1 MNNTANKWFEIV
13 SYLFFGVATTL
24 VNWVIYSVC
33 IKLLGL
39 DMTCSNAIAW
49 GFSVIFAFVTN
60 KLYVFK
66 SKTAELFS
74 VIKEFISFVIAR
86 MFSGVIEIF
95 GPTLLYRAGLKA
107 SLFHVEGFASKIA
120 VSVVVVILNY
130 VLSKALVFGKKK
142 QMNRKFVFYFLAF
155 LIPGILMTAIYYI
168 LKITPFGDNS
178 IAIWDAYI
186 QYLDFFRY
194 FRHVLQGSDSI
205 IYSFRHFLGS
215 TGIGTYAYY
224 LASPFSFLIYFF
236 EEGNEPL
243 FLSVV
248 SILKISMCGLTFA
261 IYEKNRFPELKA
273 AYGLMLS
280 SGYAMMAYTIVQ
292 SSNTMW
298 IDGVYMLP
306 LILLGTWQIIHRKRS
321 LTYILSLCG
330 SMVFSWY
337 TGYFNCIA
345 VIVYF
350 FFELLVMQDSQVNRK
365 DFFGR
370 TAKIALHS
378 ILGIGLGAA
387 LLFPTFLVLRE
398 GKGQLSYVFD
408 NTLNANPVNIF
419 QGFAMGAGKSS
430 ASLLYLFCGSVSYL
444 GFILYF
450 LDKKMG
456 LKKRLCSAG
465 TFLFMVMLAYYK
477 PLEYIVSGFR
487 REESYQFRFAYIII
501 FYVLFFAA
509 SQYEHVREISQKDF
523 LKAGVLG
530 SLLMLGTNYIREEV
544 SLTNIIETVVVIVL
558 LAILISTLRKS
569 EKRQSV
575 RLVMIFVLAFIEL
588 FQNGFLIEKGIG
600 FTSASEYKEYA
611 QIHQTLSE
619 QLKNYDQG
627 FYRVAQTR
635 YRGQSLDSM
644 ITATYNDPLAY
655 GYNGISHYSSTYDD
669 QQAKLLINLGYS
681 SLSAVGVNNTRILSS
696 DSLLGV
702 KYILTEAPISGL
714 QLTEEE
720 NTAGNLSIY
729 ANPYA
734 LKEAVIYPESDIQ
747 AEYEE
752 DPFAY
757 QNQLFSQLVGEE
769 TEIFRRLD
777 VTEEQV
783 DEGTAY
789 TVPACGENEIVYY
802 FGHFERQIESKI
814 YADDQFVSNY
824 SCWLSPAS
832 VLIPTSNGETRV
844 LVTNTSDAVR
854 TYGFYALNLDKLA
867 EISEKLNQSSVETS
881 EIQNGS
887 ARFVVE
893 GKENTRLLI
902 QIPENKGWKILLN
915 GEEARDVKKFADCL
929 YSIGLEDGTCEITMK
944 YTLPGFYP
952 GVVVSIL
959 SCMLVISWF
968 AIMKYKKKAKVDRSL
983 NPC

>member
-1 MNNTANKWFEIV
+1 MNNTANRWFEIV

-120 VSVVVVILNY
+120 VSVVVVVLNY

-142 QMNRKFVFYFLAF
+142 QMNRKFVFYLLAF

-194 FRHVLQGSDSI
+194 FRHVLQGNDSI

-236 EEGNEPL
+236 EEGSEPL
-243 FLSVV
+243 FFSVV

-261 IYEKNRFPELKA
+261 IYEKNRFPELKT
-273 AYGLMLS
+273 AYGLILS

-321 LTYILSLCG
+321 LIYILSLCG

-365 DFFGR
+365 DFFDR

-444 GFILYF
+444 GFMLYF
-450 LDKKMG
+450 MNKKMG

-465 TFLFMVMLAYYK
+465 IFLFMVMLAYYK
-477 PLEYIVSGFR
+477 PLEWIVYGFR
-487 REESYQFRFAYIII
+487 WVDAYHFRYAYMIT

-509 SQYEHVREISQKDF
+509 YRYERIGEILPEDF

-544 SLTNIIETVVVIVL
+544 SLTNIVETVVIIAL
-558 LAILISTLRKS
+558 LTILFSSLKKS
-569 EKRQSV
+569 EKKQSV
-575 RLVMIFVLAFIEL
+575 WMAMIFIVVFTEL
-588 FQNGFLIEKGIG
+588 VQNGRLEEKWLGLA
-600 FTSASEYKEYA
+600 SASEYKNYA

-635 YRGQSLDSM
+635 YRGQSSDSM
-644 ITATYNDPLAY
+644 ITLTYNDPLAY
-655 GYNGISHYSSTYDD
+655 GYNGISHYSSTYNE
-669 QQAKLLINLGYS
+669 QQAKLLVNLGYS
-681 SLSAVGVNNTRILSS
+681 SVTNVGVNNTRILAS

-702 KYILTEAPISGL
+702 KYIFAETPIRGL
-714 QLTEEE
+714 KLLEEE
-720 NTAGNLSIY
+720 DTQDNLAIY
-729 ANPYA
+729 VNHYA
-734 LKEAVIYPESDIQ
+734 LKEAVVYPESDIS
-747 AEYEE
+747 AEYQG
-752 DPFAY
+752 DPFIY
-757 QNQLFSQLVGEE
+757 QNQLFSQLTGED
-769 TEIFRRLD
+769 TEIFRKLD
-777 VTEEQV
+777 VREKQV
-783 DEGTAY
+783 EEGTAY
-789 TVPACGENEIVYY
+789 TVPVCGENEIVYY
-802 FGHFERQIESKI
+802 FGRYDRITDSKI
-814 YADDQFVSNY
+814 YANDQFISNFTT
-824 SCWLSPAS
+824 WPSPAS
-832 VLIPTSNGETRV
+832 VLIPTSDGETRV
-844 LVTNTSDAVR
+844 LVTNTSDAVQS
-854 TYGFYALNLDKLA
+854 YGFYALNLDKLG
-867 EISEKLNQSSVETS
+867 EISEKLNHSSVETS

-915 GEEARDVKKFADCL
+915 GEEAKDVKKFADCL
-929 YSIGLEDGTCEITMK
+929 YSIGLEDGICEITMK

-952 GVVVSIL
+952 GVAVSIL
-959 SCMLVISWF
+959 SCVLVISWF
-968 AIMKYKKKAKVDRSL
+968 GFMQYKKKAKIDRTL